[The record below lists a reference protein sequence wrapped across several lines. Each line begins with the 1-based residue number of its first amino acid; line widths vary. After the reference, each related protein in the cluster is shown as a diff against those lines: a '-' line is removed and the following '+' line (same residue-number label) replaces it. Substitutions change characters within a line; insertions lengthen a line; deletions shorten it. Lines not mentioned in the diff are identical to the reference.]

1 MKKYLFMIALVT
13 TMLGL
18 NEVSEA
24 KTTRVTTGFGKVK
37 IKEGY
42 GTDYIRI
49 KTNSGLIIEADWES
63 ESNISGF
70 GYDLIDVRVSED
82 YNKMA
87 IYMVIRSH
95 IVAYLNGEYDY

>member
-1 MKKYLFMIALVT
+1 MKKYLFMIVLMT

-24 KTTRVTTGFGKVK
+24 KTTRVTTNVGKVK

-70 GYDLIDVRVSED
+70 GYDLIDVRVSET

-87 IYMVIRSH
+87 VYTIVRAH
-95 IVAYLNGEYDY
+95 ILAYLNGEYNY

>member
-1 MKKYLFMIALVT
+1 MNKWLVMIALVA
-13 TMLGL
+13 TMLGV
-18 NEVSEA
+18 NKTSEA
-24 KTTRVTTGFGKVK
+24 KTTRVTTGVGEVK

-42 GTDYIRI
+42 GTDYIKI

-70 GYDLIDVRVSED
+70 GYDLIDVRVSEN

-87 IYMVIRSH
+87 VYMTVRSH
-95 IVAYLNGEYDY
+95 IVAYLNGEYN